1 MPTSSSGAK
10 RSASLQDA
18 IREGILRTGRES
30 TAEGLQSDAAPE
42 PTLDE
47 ARADLAR
54 AVSGIAQKVLADRFG
69 PLTGTIT
76 ETTVIAGLKNFEEQV
91 DRAKGDFNLVAHEL
105 ADRFV
110 SSISKTKKK

>member
-1 MPTSSSGAK
+1 MPNPSSATK
-10 RSASLQDA
+10 RSASLQEG
-18 IREGILRTGRES
+18 IRDGILRTSREN
-30 TAEGLQSDAAPE
+30 TAEGLTSDAAPE

-54 AVSGIAQKVLADRFG
+54 AVAGIAQKLLADRFG

-76 ETTVIAGLKNFEEQV
+76 ETTIVAGLKNFEEQV

-105 ADRFV
+105 ADRLI
-110 SSISKTKKK
+110 SSINKKKK

>member
-18 IREGILRTGRES
+18 IRDGILRTGRES
-30 TAEGLQSDAAPE
+30 TVEGLTSDAAPE

-54 AVSGIAQKVLADRFG
+54 AVAGIAQKVLADRFG

-76 ETTVIAGLKNFEEQV
+76 ETTILAGLKNFEEKV

-110 SSISKTKKK
+110 TSVSKKKK

>member
-10 RSASLQDA
+10 RSASLQEA
-18 IREGILRTGRES
+18 IRDGILRAGRES
-30 TAEGLQSDAAPE
+30 TAAGLASDAAPE

-54 AVSGIAQKVLADRFG
+54 AAAGIAQKVLADRFG

-76 ETTVIAGLKNFEEQV
+76 ETTIIAGLKNFEEQV
-91 DRAKGDFNLVAHEL
+91 ARAKGDFNLVAHEL
-105 ADRFV
+105 ADRFL
-110 SSISKTKKK
+110 STLNKKKK